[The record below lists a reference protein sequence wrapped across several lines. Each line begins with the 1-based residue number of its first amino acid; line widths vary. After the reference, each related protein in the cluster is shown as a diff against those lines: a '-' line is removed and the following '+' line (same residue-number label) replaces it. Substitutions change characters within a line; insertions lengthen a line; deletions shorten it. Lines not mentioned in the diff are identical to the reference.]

1 MRSHEVFSS
10 IWEDRREKGRRGER
24 GEGEKGEEILF
35 ALSTSHLPTF
45 LPTSPPL
52 YSPPPLLPSPFPL
65 PPSPLLKNLV
75 SLIKNTKQNP
85 PVFPSSIFE
94 ANLFQFGNLEPQRA
108 PIGVF
113 DSGVGGLTV
122 LREIYRQ
129 LPNESIIYF
138 GDTAR
143 LPYGIRTQA
152 EILQFNREILTWMQH
167 QGVKMAIMACNTSSA
182 LALETVREEFNFPV
196 IGVILPGAKAAV
208 QQGQRIGV
216 IATPATAKSNAYKR
230 AILEIQPEVQVW
242 QVSCPEFV
250 PLIEQNR
257 IHDEYTTEVAR
268 SYLEPL
274 IQQEID
280 TLVYGCTHY
289 PHLAPVLL
297 KLLPNSV
304 KLVDPAVHVT
314 AACIQE
320 LELLGLRNTFPSMPT
335 RFAVSG
341 CPQQFAKSSVTW
353 LGCTPVVEVVYF
365 TDSAI
370 PGFRQDVLG

>member
-1 MRSHEVFSS
+1 
-10 IWEDRREKGRRGER
+10 
-24 GEGEKGEEILF
+24 
-35 ALSTSHLPTF
+35 
-45 LPTSPPL
+45 
-52 YSPPPLLPSPFPL
+52 
-65 PPSPLLKNLV
+65 
-75 SLIKNTKQNP
+75 
-85 PVFPSSIFE
+85 VFPSSSFE
-94 ANLFQFGNLEPQRA
+94 ANLFQFSAKEPQRA

-152 EILQFNREILTWMQH
+152 EILQFNREILTWMQS

-182 LALETVREEFNFPV
+182 LALETVRQEFNFPI
-196 IGVILPGAKAAV
+196 IGVIFPGAKAAV

-230 AILEIQPEVQVW
+230 AILEIQPDVQVW

-257 IHDEYTTEVAR
+257 IHDQYTTEVAR

-274 IQQEID
+274 IQQQID

-289 PHLAPVLL
+289 PHLAPVLRS
-297 KLLPNSV
+297 LLPNSV
-304 KLVDPAVHVT
+304 KLVDPAIYVT
-314 AACIQE
+314 AACTQE
-320 LELLGLRNTFPSMPT
+320 LELLSLRNTFGSMPT

-341 CPQQFAKSSVTW
+341 CAQQFASSSVTW
-353 LGCTPVVEVVYF
+353 LGCTPTVEVVHF
-365 TDSAI
+365 TVPVI
-370 PGFRQDVLG
+370 PNCE